1 MWSFFRNIGF
11 MLDEISPPPNEG
23 PGLCQ
28 NRPGIQQEKNNE
40 AQNEKWKS
48 KFGFYILSTYK

>member
-1 MWSFFRNIGF
+1 
-11 MLDEISPPPNEG
+11 MLDEISPPNEG

-48 KFGFYILSTYK
+48 KFGFYILSTLPISKFF

>member
-1 MWSFFRNIGF
+1 MWSFFRNIRF
-11 MLDEISPPPNEG
+11 MLDEISSPNEG

-28 NRPGIQQEKNNE
+28 NRPGIQQEKNNNE